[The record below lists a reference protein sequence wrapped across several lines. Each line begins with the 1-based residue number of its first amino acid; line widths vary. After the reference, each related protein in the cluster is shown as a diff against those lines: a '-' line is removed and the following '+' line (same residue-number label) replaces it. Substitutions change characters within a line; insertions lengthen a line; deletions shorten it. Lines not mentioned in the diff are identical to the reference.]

1 VSGILPAN
9 TGIGR
14 VRLQVA
20 SVARSLDFYRGLLGL
35 EAREVAGGETTLLTP
50 DGRELVRLRERPDAV
65 AKPRAT
71 TGLYHFA
78 ILVPDRGAL
87 AAVYLRLHGGG
98 WPFHGFADHLVSEA
112 LYLADPDG
120 NGIEIYADRP
130 RDDWQHTHGEVRMT
144 TAPLDL
150 RGLLSELEQPTPAKG
165 GAGLP
170 GGTLIGHIHLHVAN
184 LDRAESFYGGVL
196 GFEATARS
204 YPGALFM
211 SAGGYHHHVGL
222 NVWAGAGAP
231 PPPENAVGLLDF
243 AIVVPDG
250 DARAEI
256 AERARRDDRPV
267 RDDGD
272 VTRITSPDGLPV
284 LVTAG

>member
-1 VSGILPAN
+1 MSIPAN
-9 TGIGR
+9 TRIGR
-14 VRLQVA
+14 VRLRVRD
-20 SVARSLDFYRGLLGL
+20 VERSLGFYRGLLGL
-35 EAREVAGGETTLLTP
+35 EATAADGGLALSAPGGAEVV
-50 DGRELVRLRERPDAV
+50 ELEERADAM

-78 ILVPDRGAL
+78 ILVPDRRAL
-87 AAVYLRLHGGG
+87 AAVYLRLQGAG
-98 WPFHGFADHLVSEA
+98 WPFEGFADHLVSEA

-130 RDDWQHTHGEVRMT
+130 RELWQHLHGEVRMT

-150 RGLLSELEQPTPAKG
+150 DGLVSELSGPDGA
-165 GAGLP
+165 AGLP
-170 GGTLIGHIHLHVAN
+170 AGTVIGHIHLHVAN
-184 LDRAESFYGGVL
+184 LGRAEAFYGDVL

-211 SAGGYHHHVGL
+211 SAGGYHHHIGL

-243 AIVVPDG
+243 TIVVSDAE
-250 DARAEI
+250 ARA
-256 AERARRDDRPV
+256 AMVERARRDDRPV
-267 RDDGD
+267 QEEG
-272 VTRITSPDGLPV
+272 VVVRIVSPDGLPV
-284 LVTAG
+284 LITAG